1 MIHLKNDDMKDKYQI
16 AVFDTNI
23 FLTGIDF
30 NMFKSIIYTTPN
42 VIEEVKA
49 SKYMEK
55 NANILNKIYAAIE
68 SEKLKIKIPSNKFIQ
83 DVNKKSKITG
93 DLNAL
98 SNVDK
103 ELIALTLE
111 LSVNYHQKVKLY
123 TNDYSI
129 ENVCSEFNIP
139 YTSLYKDGIKKKIT
153 WEVFCPNCKT
163 IHKAEDLNK
172 VCEICGLKLKRRPK
186 SNIIY

>member
-1 MIHLKNDDMKDKYQI
+1 MIHLKNDDMKDKDQI

-30 NMFKSIIYTTPN
+30 NIFKSIIYTTPN

-49 SKYMEK
+49 SKYIEK
-55 NANILNKIYAAIE
+55 NRHILNKIYAAIE
-68 SEKLKIKIPSNKFIQ
+68 SEKLRIKIPSIKYIR
-83 DVNKKSKITG
+83 DVNKKSKKTG

-103 ELIALTLE
+103 GLIAITLE

-139 YTSLYKDGIKKKIT
+139 YTSLYKDGIEKKII

-163 IHKAEDLNK
+163 IHKAEELYK
-172 VCEICGLKLKRRPK
+172 ICEICGLKLKRRPK
-186 SNIIY
+186 NNIIY